1 MAIQTINL
9 GTYANDGTGDDL
21 RTAFQ
26 KVNANFAELTTTI
39 NVNTAVNLGAGE
51 GLFYQ
56 KNVNVL
62 EFKSLVSD
70 DNSVVITSDND
81 TVNLKATPHVVEDT
95 APELGGNLN
104 LNEHYVYNGDVQ
116 TTIFGIDPRTTNA
129 LLELLIS
136 SNQLNIDLG
145 SIITPST
152 ASVLDMNG
160 LFVNGFAATPQTPV
174 VDFGTFN

>member
-1 MAIQTINL
+1 MTIQSINL
-9 GTYANDGTGDDL
+9 GNYANDGTGDDL

-39 NVNTAVNLGAGE
+39 NVNTAINLDGGV

-62 EFKSLVSD
+62 EFKSLTSTDDSVIITSD
-70 DNSVVITSDND
+70 DN

-95 APELGGNLN
+95 SPVLGGNLN
-104 LNEHYVYNGDVQ
+104 LNEHYIYNGDVQ
-116 TTIFGIDPRTTNA
+116 TTVFGIDPRVSNA
-129 LLELLIS
+129 LLELVIS
-136 SNQLNIDLG
+136 SNQLTIDLG

-152 ASVLDMNG
+152 ASSLDMNG
-160 LFVNGFAATPQTPV
+160 LYVNGFAATPQTPV
-174 VDFGTFN
+174 IDFGTFN

>member
-1 MAIQTINL
+1 M
-9 GTYANDGTGDDL
+9 
-21 RTAFQ
+21 
-26 KVNANFAELTTTI
+26 
-39 NVNTAVNLGAGE
+39 
-51 GLFYQ
+51 
-56 KNVNVL
+56 
-62 EFKSLVSD
+62 
-70 DNSVVITSDND
+70 
-81 TVNLKATPHVVEDT
+81 
-95 APELGGNLN
+95 
-104 LNEHYVYNGDVQ
+104 Q
-116 TTIFGIDPRTTNA
+116 TTIFGIDPRTNNA